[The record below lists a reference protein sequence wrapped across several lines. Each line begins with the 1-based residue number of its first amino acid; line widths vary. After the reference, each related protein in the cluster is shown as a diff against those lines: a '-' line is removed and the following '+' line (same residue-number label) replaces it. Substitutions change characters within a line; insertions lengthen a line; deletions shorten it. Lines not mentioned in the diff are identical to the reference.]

1 MIANLVKKDFLLVR
15 KNIALLLGICIL
27 APLLIATLDG
37 DSYLARIGSF
47 AFLYMAIMADLSFMQ
62 TVATEEEK
70 SPKATALLCAAPY
83 SRKKYVIAKYICYLL
98 FSVGCIAVYSIVAL
112 LYPRL
117 NTLSFGEA
125 LILLL
130 IGVFLYGIYTPIAI
144 KHGIAK
150 ARLVFSLGI
159 MVVCLMPT
167 IVVQMLHLDMNSVFA
182 FLQNLPVSIVPMLL
196 GAGIIIL
203 ILSMI
208 ISVHIFEKKEL

>member
-1 MIANLVKKDFLLVR
+1 MITNLVRKDFLLVR

-37 DSYLARIGSF
+37 DSYLVRIGSF

-83 SRKKYVIAKYICYLL
+83 SRRNYVIAKYISYL
-98 FSVGCIAVYSIVAL
+98 FFIVGCIAVYSIVAL
-112 LYPRL
+112 LYLRL

-130 IGVFLYGIYTPIAI
+130 SGVFLYGIYTPVAI
-144 KHGIAK
+144 KHGTAK
-150 ARLVFSLGI
+150 ARFVFSFGI
-159 MVVCLMPT
+159 MIVCLMPF
-167 IVVQMLHLDMNSVFA
+167 IVVRGLNVDLNSVFA
-182 FLQNLPVSIVPMLL
+182 FLQNPPVFFVPLLL
-196 GAGIIIL
+196 GTGIIIL

-208 ISVHIFEKKEL
+208 ISIRIFEKKEL